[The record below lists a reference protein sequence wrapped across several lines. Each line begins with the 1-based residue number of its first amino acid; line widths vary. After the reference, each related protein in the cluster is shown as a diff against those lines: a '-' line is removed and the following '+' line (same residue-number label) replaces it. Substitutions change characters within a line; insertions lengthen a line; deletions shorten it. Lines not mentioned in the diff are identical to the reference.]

1 MPGKPWWDLPTYFSV
16 FFNVIFNLVFTYR
29 KVLYK
34 IYLIIDTWIP
44 FNDYADTVS
53 AYCRRPRGHNKN
65 YADTT
70 KTPQTLLES
79 FWRLLTDFN
88 GTIREKR
95 YFCVFT
101 KSSSIIK
108 YSIWKRPYLKKNSCV
123 RVFIDFAITTP
134 FLPVQVESF

>member
-1 MPGKPWWDLPTYFSV
+1 M
-16 FFNVIFNLVFTYR
+16 
-29 KVLYK
+29 
-34 IYLIIDTWIP
+34 YLIIDTWIP

-88 GTIREKR
+88 G
-95 YFCVFT
+95 
-101 KSSSIIK
+101 SG
-108 YSIWKRPYLKKNSCV
+108 KKGTFVCLQNQ
-123 RVFIDFAITTP
+123 A
-134 FLPVQVESF
+134 Q